1 MRIIAGRA
9 KGHSLVA
16 PKGDTTRPALDRVKE
31 SIFAI
36 LFNINDE
43 TVLDLFAGTGSMGL
57 EAISRGAKSCVFVE
71 RDRAALESLVRNIEH
86 CKFKNESI
94 VLRGDVERAVEKDLA
109 GQSFD
114 LIFCDPPYLKNL
126 VNPNLERISRHLN
139 LKENCRIVVEH
150 HPKEPIGEIQ
160 GLALTDQRTYGQT
173 LISFLS
179 LKK

>member
-16 PKGDTTRPALDRVKE
+16 PKGTTTRPALDRVKE
-31 SIFAI
+31 SVFAI
-36 LFNINDE
+36 LFNITDDS
-43 TVLDLFAGTGSMGL
+43 VLDLFAGTGSMGL
-57 EAISRGAKSCVFVE
+57 EAISRGAKNCVFVE
-71 RDRAALESLVRNIEH
+71 RDRAALESLLKNIEH

-94 VLRGDVERAVEKDLA
+94 VLKSDVERSLEKDLN

-126 VNPNLERISRHLN
+126 VNPSLKLIAKHLK
-139 LKENCRIVVEH
+139 LPESCRIVVEH
-150 HPKEPIGEIQ
+150 HPKEPIGEIP

-173 LISFLS
+173 LISFLAPQV
-179 LKK
+179 

>member
-9 KGHSLVA
+9 KGHKLVA

-31 SIFAI
+31 SVFAI
-36 LFNINDE
+36 LFDITDE
-43 TVLDLFAGTGSMGL
+43 SALDLFAGTGSMGL

-71 RDRAALESLVRNIEH
+71 QNRAALESLAKNIEH

-94 VLRGDVERAVEKDLA
+94 VLKGTVESALKKDLA

-114 LIFCDPPYLKNL
+114 LIFCDPPYLKDL
-126 VNPNLERISRHLN
+126 VNPSLKLIAENLQLH
-139 LKENCRIVVEH
+139 ENCRIVVEH
-150 HPKEPIGEIQ
+150 HPKEPIVPPQ
-160 GLALTDQRTYGQT
+160 GLTLTDARTYGQT

-179 LKK
+179 PLP